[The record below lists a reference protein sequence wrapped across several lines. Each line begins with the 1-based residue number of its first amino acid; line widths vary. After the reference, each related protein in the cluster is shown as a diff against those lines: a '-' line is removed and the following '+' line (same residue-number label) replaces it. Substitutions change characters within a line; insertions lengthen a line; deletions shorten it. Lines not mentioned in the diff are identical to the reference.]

1 MFRVRIKRYNYRW
14 GSLVRRRIFGSDIIR
29 CQGDG
34 GSWVVVI
41 TTNNPRI
48 PGDGGRCDRGV
59 DFVR

>member
-1 MFRVRIKRYNYRW
+1 MFRVRIMRS
-14 GSLVRRRIFGSDIIR
+14 GSLVRRRNFGSDIIR

-34 GSWVVVI
+34 GSWVAVI